1 MFILV
6 IDPFL
11 EYYTMKHKL
20 LLPLVIAFTFSCSS
34 VKVNIDTDKDADFSQ
49 YTSASFLGW
58 QDNINEIMN
67 DFDKKRLR
75 EAFEAEL
82 EKRNIERVD
91 KDGDMAITLY
101 IVKDQKTSVTAYSNY
116 YGGGGYG
123 RGRYRRG
130 GYGWGGGSSHTT
142 YSETDYVQGT
152 LVMDVFDNKSGD
164 MIWQAV
170 ATGTV
175 NEKPEKREKSIPKT
189 VASVM
194 KKFPIPVSK

>member
-1 MFILV
+1 MS
-6 IDPFL
+6 
-11 EYYTMKHKL
+11 YKL

-34 VKVNIDTDKDADFSQ
+34 VKVNTDTAKNTDFNQ
-49 YTSASFLGW
+49 YTSANYLGW
-58 QDNINEIMN
+58 QDNINEVMN

-82 EKRNIERVD
+82 KKRNIEQVD
-91 KDGDMAITLY
+91 SDGDMAISLF
-101 IVKDQKTSVTAYSNY
+101 IVKDQKTSVTAYTNY

-130 GYGWGGGSSHTT
+130 SYGWGGGSSHTT
-142 YSETDYVQGT
+142 YTESDYLQGT
-152 LVMDVFDNKSGD
+152 LVMDVFDNQSGD

-189 VASVM
+189 VAAIM
-194 KKFPIPVSK
+194 KKFPVPASK

>member
-1 MFILV
+1 MIILV
-6 IDPFL
+6 INPFL
-11 EYYTMKHKL
+11 DCCTMKHKL

-34 VKVNIDTDKDADFSQ
+34 VKVNIDTAKDADFNQ
-49 YTSASFLGW
+49 YTSASYLGW

-75 EAFEAEL
+75 ESFEAEL
-82 EKRNIERVD
+82 KKRNIELVD
-91 KDGDMAITLY
+91 NDGDMAITLF
-101 IVKDQKTSVTAYSNY
+101 IVKDLKTSITAYSNY
-116 YGGGGYG
+116 YGGAGYG

-142 YSETDYVQGT
+142 YTESDYVQGT
-152 LVMDVFDNKSGD
+152 LVMDVFDNQSGD

-189 VASVM
+189 VATVM
-194 KKFPIPVSK
+194 KKFPIPVSN